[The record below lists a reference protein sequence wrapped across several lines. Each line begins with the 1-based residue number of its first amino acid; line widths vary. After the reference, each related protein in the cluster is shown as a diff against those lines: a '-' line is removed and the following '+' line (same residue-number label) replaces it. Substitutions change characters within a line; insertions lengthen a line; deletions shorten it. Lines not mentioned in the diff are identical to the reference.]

1 MNYDNEYTPKIIIAE
16 DYYDDYML
24 ELHREL
30 STIAENKDPP
40 NPFRPK
46 LEEGN
51 VKIVINDTNDLHWC
65 IKYFERKII
74 DGELKY
80 VIIGDPNSFG
90 YGDTILDN
98 MSKDINLSFD
108 YMKSKQWIITM
119 INIDNKKL
127 IIENNRLNIR

>member
-1 MNYDNEYTPKIIIAE
+1 MKYDNEYVPKIIISPE
-16 DYYDDYML
+16 YYDDYLL

-30 STIAENKDPP
+30 SSIARNDDPP

-51 VKIVINDTNDLHWC
+51 AKVVINDTNDLHWC

-74 DGELKY
+74 DDELKY

-90 YGDTILDN
+90 YGDVLLDN
-98 MSKDINLSFD
+98 MSKDSELPLD
-108 YMKSKQWIITM
+108 YIKSKQWIIVM

-127 IIENNRLNIR
+127 VIKNNRLDIE

>member
-1 MNYDNEYTPKIIIAE
+1 MNYSNEYTPKIIIAE
-16 DYYDDYML
+16 DCYDDYML

-30 STIAENKDPP
+30 STIAENKDSP

-90 YGDTILDN
+90 YGDIILDN
-98 MSKDINLSFD
+98 ISKDINLSVD
-108 YMKSKQWIITM
+108 YIKSKRWIITM
-119 INIDNKKL
+119 ININSKKL
-127 IIENNRLNIR
+127 IIKNNRLDIE